1 MRIGAAVATALVVVA
16 SGCLGVDPDRPDD
29 RSAPD
34 ADVDGASGGDTGRS
48 SGMVTGDAGRDRS
61 EEDVAAAARDDAEA
75 AAEVLRRYYAAIDA
89 GRYGEAHRLWSSGGE
104 ASGQTLDE
112 FAAGF
117 ADTRQVEVEVGTP
130 GRVEGAA
137 GSRYLSIPVIVRAEN
152 SAGRRRF
159 EGTYVL
165 RRSVVDGA
173 SPEQRA
179 WRISSADLVE
189 RSAGVGEAGERGSTP

>member
-1 MRIGAAVATALVVVA
+1 MRIRAAVATALIVAA
-16 SGCLGVDPDRPDD
+16 SGCLGVDSDRSGD

-61 EEDVAAAARDDAEA
+61 EEDVAAAARVDAEA

-117 ADTRQVEVEVGTP
+117 ADTRQVEVEVGTA

-152 SAGRRRF
+152 SAGPRRF